1 MTNSKKNRIKDRIF
15 EYFGIAS
22 TFFGLVILVIFIGNI
37 LVDGLSRIDWD
48 FMTSLPSRKA
58 ERAGI
63 FTAWS
68 GSLWILALTTLIA
81 FPLGVSAGMY
91 LEEYG
96 KKTSLSS
103 LLEVNISNLAGVP
116 SIIYGLLGLEI
127 FVRVFKMG
135 NSILAGAFTLSL
147 LVLPIIIV
155 ATRESIRAVPPSIR
169 AASYGLGA
177 TKWQTIWHQ
186 VLPSSM
192 GGILTGVILAIS
204 RAVDSETIGSIQLDA
219 SFSPIKRVSFTIES
233 ARVEQKVNLDRL
245 NIVIETNGSVDAEE
259 AVKRAATILQDQLSS
274 FVELEPVVE
283 EEPQPTSDDF
293 PPMYLSAVDELEL
306 TVRSAN
312 CLKAE
317 QIYYIGDLIQKSEQD
332 LLRTPNLGRKS
343 LNEIKEVLTEKNLE
357 LGTEIENWP
366 PVDLMSE

>member
-1 MTNSKKNRIKDRIF
+1 MQGSAKDF
-15 EYFGIAS
+15 
-22 TFFGLVILVIFIGNI
+22 LKPK
-37 LVDGLSRIDWD
+37 LVDSVELSANEYRVVLEP
-48 FMTSLPSRKA
+48 FERGFGHTLGNSLR
-58 ERAGI
+58 R
-63 FTAWS
+63 
-68 GSLWILALTTLIA
+68 TL
-81 FPLGVSAGMY
+81 
-91 LEEYG
+91 
-96 KKTSLSS
+96 LSS
-103 LLEVNISNLAGVP
+103 MVGSAITEVSIDGVMHEFSTIEDVQEDVLDILLNLKEASVGLNASETATV
-116 SIIYGLLGLEI
+116 IIEKEGPCQLTVADIEANGTD
-127 FVRVFKMG
+127 VSVFNPGKV
-135 NSILAGAFTLSL
+135 I
-147 LVLPIIIV
+147 
-155 ATRESIRAVPPSIR
+155 ATINEGGKIRM
-169 AASYGLGA
+169 
-177 TKWQTIWHQ
+177 TITI
-186 VLPSSM
+186 
-192 GGILTGVILAIS
+192 GTGVGYDAAVS
-204 RAVDSETIGSIQLDA
+204 RTADSETIGSIQLDA
-219 SFSPIKRVSFTIES
+219 SFSPIKRVSFTVES

-245 NIVIETNGSVDAEE
+245 NIIIETNGSVDAEE

-293 PPMYLSAVDELEL
+293 PQMYLAAVDELEL

>member
-1 MTNSKKNRIKDRIF
+1 MQGSAKDF
-15 EYFGIAS
+15 
-22 TFFGLVILVIFIGNI
+22 LKPK
-37 LVDGLSRIDWD
+37 LVDSVELSANEYRVVLEP
-48 FMTSLPSRKA
+48 FERGFGHTLGNSLR
-58 ERAGI
+58 R
-63 FTAWS
+63 
-68 GSLWILALTTLIA
+68 TL
-81 FPLGVSAGMY
+81 
-91 LEEYG
+91 
-96 KKTSLSS
+96 LSS
-103 LLEVNISNLAGVP
+103 MVGSAITEVSIDGVMHEYSTIEDVQEDVLDILLNLKEASVGLNASETATV
-116 SIIYGLLGLEI
+116 IIEKEGPCQLTVADIEANGTD
-127 FVRVFKMG
+127 VSVFNPEKV
-135 NSILAGAFTLSL
+135 I
-147 LVLPIIIV
+147 
-155 ATRESIRAVPPSIR
+155 ATINEGGKIRM
-169 AASYGLGA
+169 
-177 TKWQTIWHQ
+177 TITI
-186 VLPSSM
+186 
-192 GGILTGVILAIS
+192 GTGVGYDAAGS
-204 RAVDSETIGSIQLDA
+204 RTVDSETIGSIQLDA
-219 SFSPIKRVSFTIES
+219 SFSPIKRVSFTVES

-245 NIVIETNGSVDAEE
+245 NIIIETNGSVDAEE

-293 PPMYLSAVDELEL
+293 PQMYLSAVDELEL

>member
-1 MTNSKKNRIKDRIF
+1 MQGSSRDFLKPK
-15 EYFGIAS
+15 
-22 TFFGLVILVIFIGNI
+22 
-37 LVDGLSRIDWD
+37 LVDSVELSTNEYRVVLEP
-48 FMTSLPSRKA
+48 FERGFGHTLGNSLR
-58 ERAGI
+58 R
-63 FTAWS
+63 
-68 GSLWILALTTLIA
+68 TL
-81 FPLGVSAGMY
+81 
-91 LEEYG
+91 
-96 KKTSLSS
+96 LSS
-103 LLEVNISNLAGVP
+103 MVGSAITEVSIDGVMHEFSTIEGVQEDVLDILLNLKEASVGLNASETATVIIEKEGPSQLTVADIESNGTDV
-116 SIIYGLLGLEI
+116 S
-127 FVRVFKMG
+127 VFNPEKV
-135 NSILAGAFTLSL
+135 I
-147 LVLPIIIV
+147 
-155 ATRESIRAVPPSIR
+155 ATINEGGKIRMTIR
-169 AASYGLGA
+169 
-177 TKWQTIWHQ
+177 IN
-186 VLPSSM
+186 
-192 GGILTGVILAIS
+192 TGVGYDVAVS
-204 RAVDSETIGSIQLDA
+204 RTVDSETIGSIQLDA
-219 SFSPIKRVSFTIES
+219 SFSPIKRVSFTVES

-293 PPMYLSAVDELEL
+293 PQMYLSAVDELEL

-343 LNEIKEVLTEKNLE
+343 LNEIKEVLTDKNLE

>member
-1 MTNSKKNRIKDRIF
+1 MQGSARDFLKPKLIDSVELSKNEYRVVLEPFERGFGHTLGNSLRR
-15 EYFGIAS
+15 
-22 TFFGLVILVIFIGNI
+22 
-37 LVDGLSRIDWD
+37 
-48 FMTSLPSRKA
+48 
-58 ERAGI
+58 
-63 FTAWS
+63 
-68 GSLWILALTTLIA
+68 TL
-81 FPLGVSAGMY
+81 
-91 LEEYG
+91 
-96 KKTSLSS
+96 LSS
-103 LLEVNISNLAGVP
+103 MFGSAITEVLIDGVMHEFSTIEDVQEDVLDILLNLKEASIGLNTSENATVIIEKKGPCQLTVADIEANGTDADIEANGTDVSVFNPEKVIATINEGGKIRMTISICSGVG
-116 SIIYGLLGLEI
+116 YD
-127 FVRVFKMG
+127 
-135 NSILAGAFTLSL
+135 
-147 LVLPIIIV
+147 V
-155 ATRESIRAVPPSIR
+155 AV
-169 AASYGLGA
+169 
-177 TKWQTIWHQ
+177 
-186 VLPSSM
+186 
-192 GGILTGVILAIS
+192 S
-204 RAVDSETIGSIQLDA
+204 RTVESETIGSIQLDA
-219 SFSPIKRVSFTIES
+219 SFSPIKRVSFTVES

-343 LNEIKEVLTEKNLE
+343 LNEIKEVLIEKNLE

>member
-1 MTNSKKNRIKDRIF
+1 MQGSARDFLKPK
-15 EYFGIAS
+15 
-22 TFFGLVILVIFIGNI
+22 
-37 LVDGLSRIDWD
+37 LVDSVELSTNEYRIVLEP
-48 FMTSLPSRKA
+48 FERGFGHTLGNSLR
-58 ERAGI
+58 R
-63 FTAWS
+63 
-68 GSLWILALTTLIA
+68 TL
-81 FPLGVSAGMY
+81 
-91 LEEYG
+91 
-96 KKTSLSS
+96 LSS
-103 LLEVNISNLAGVP
+103 MVGSAITEVAIDSVMHEFSTIEGVQEDVLDILLNLKEASVELNTSETATVIIEKEGPSQLTVADIESNGTDV
-116 SIIYGLLGLEI
+116 S
-127 FVRVFKMG
+127 VFNPEKV
-135 NSILAGAFTLSL
+135 I
-147 LVLPIIIV
+147 
-155 ATRESIRAVPPSIR
+155 ATINEGGKIRMTIR
-169 AASYGLGA
+169 
-177 TKWQTIWHQ
+177 IN
-186 VLPSSM
+186 
-192 GGILTGVILAIS
+192 TGVGYDVAVS
-204 RAVDSETIGSIQLDA
+204 RTVDSETIGSIQLDA
-219 SFSPIKRVSFTIES
+219 SFSPIKRVSFTVES

-293 PPMYLSAVDELEL
+293 PQMYLSAVDELEL

>member
-1 MTNSKKNRIKDRIF
+1 MQGSARDFLKPK
-15 EYFGIAS
+15 
-22 TFFGLVILVIFIGNI
+22 
-37 LVDGLSRIDWD
+37 LVDSVELSTNKYRVVLEP
-48 FMTSLPSRKA
+48 FERGFGHTLGNSLR
-58 ERAGI
+58 R
-63 FTAWS
+63 
-68 GSLWILALTTLIA
+68 TL
-81 FPLGVSAGMY
+81 
-91 LEEYG
+91 
-96 KKTSLSS
+96 LSS
-103 LLEVNISNLAGVP
+103 MVGSAITEVLIDGVMHEFSTIEGVQEDVLDILLNLKEASVGLNASETATVIIEKEGPSQLTVADIESNGTDV
-116 SIIYGLLGLEI
+116 S
-127 FVRVFKMG
+127 VFNPEKV
-135 NSILAGAFTLSL
+135 I
-147 LVLPIIIV
+147 
-155 ATRESIRAVPPSIR
+155 ATINGGGKIRMTIR
-169 AASYGLGA
+169 
-177 TKWQTIWHQ
+177 IN
-186 VLPSSM
+186 
-192 GGILTGVILAIS
+192 TGVGYDVAVS
-204 RAVDSETIGSIQLDA
+204 RTVDSETIGSIQLDA
-219 SFSPIKRVSFTIES
+219 SFSPIKRVSFTVES

-293 PPMYLSAVDELEL
+293 PQMYLSAVDELEL